1 MQKELETAKA
11 ESVNKVNSLEK
22 ENALLKQESHF
33 KDKEADRISSQL
45 EKTLMQL
52 SKAQAEH
59 ASTN

>member
-33 KDKEADRISSQL
+33 KDKEADRISS
-45 EKTLMQL
+45 
-52 SKAQAEH
+52 
-59 ASTN
+59 